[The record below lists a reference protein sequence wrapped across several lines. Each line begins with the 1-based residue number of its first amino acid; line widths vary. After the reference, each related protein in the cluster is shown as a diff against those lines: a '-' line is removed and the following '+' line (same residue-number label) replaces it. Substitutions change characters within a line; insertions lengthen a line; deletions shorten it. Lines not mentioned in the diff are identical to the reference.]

1 MKKWIL
7 RCMLAVSLLL
17 VICVTV
23 GAIGEEKLP
32 GDAGYGYSYRFVT
45 RDTIEITAYT
55 GYERNVTVPAEIDG
69 YTVVGIAYFGRDEAI
84 GQNPVNVLHLRNL
97 VIPCGFTARYFPCLT
112 SYPLSD
118 NSSRNCS

>member
-55 GYERNVTVPAEIDG
+55 GYEHNVTVP
-69 YTVVGIAYFGRDEAI
+69 
-84 GQNPVNVLHLRNL
+84 
-97 VIPCGFTARYFPCLT
+97 TATLSSVSRILAGMR
-112 SYPLSD
+112 PLD
-118 NSSRNCS
+118 KTQ

>member
-23 GAIGEEKLP
+23 GAVGEEKLP

-45 RDTIEITAYT
+45 WDTIEITAYT

-69 YTVVGIAYFGRDEAI
+69 YTVVGISYFGRDEAI
-84 GQNPVNVLHLRNL
+84 GQNPVVEQVTLPDT
-97 VIPCGFTARYFPCLT
+97 VRYIGAGAFAYWPALMT
-112 SYPLSD
+112 Q
-118 NSSRNCS
+118 